1 MSSMDAVG
9 PEETFLDECAE
20 HLHFVESS
28 LLDHP
33 SSLDSETLNAV
44 FRAFH
49 SIKGAAEVFG
59 YTHVGRFAHS
69 VESLLGRVRDG
80 KVQFSAEMGRIL
92 LACNDHVRHLLR
104 LSQAQYEASAELL
117 SATERIS
124 ASLDSLQGGTA
135 SAASKASA
143 GAAGSAKASDSHA
156 ASRATYKVRVEC
168 GESMFRRALDPLPVI
183 DYLAERG
190 TVSGM
195 RCDASNLPGT
205 AAFDP
210 ETAYLAFEFDF
221 STENGIAV
229 IDEAFEFLRDDC
241 TLTVAP
247 LGDLPSAQALDFAE
261 GATASLD
268 QKPAGLAR
276 SFRVDASRIDD
287 LVDLVGELVTAGAEI
302 DQLAVTL
309 RSEQLGESG
318 HNLGRIIAE
327 IRERTLRL
335 RMVPVDLVF
344 TRLRRTVYDVAAI
357 LGKEVHFE
365 AHGGEIEF
373 DRTLVERVTDPL
385 VHIVRNSMDHGL
397 ESGDV
402 REAAGKPRKGTIEMS
417 AYNEAGDV
425 VVEIRDDG
433 AGLRK
438 EKIMAKAVASGL
450 TKPDAILTDAEIYN
464 FIFLPGFSTA
474 EKVTE
479 VSGRGVGLDVVRRNI
494 ESLGGSVMIRTAEGK
509 GTTFVVRLPLTL
521 ATIEGFMLGI
531 GETRYVVSMDI
542 VEACVEFVA
551 ETGRRFT
558 EVRGDIIPFVDLRD
572 LFKQGDA
579 SARGYLVIVRTASER
594 IGLVV
599 DRLFGAIQTVVKPL
613 GALRGQTRGLSGFTV
628 LGSGEVALILDV
640 AAITGLA
647 REQESSFKGESNTQV
662 LEAHV

>member
-1 MSSMDAVG
+1 MTSMEAVG

-104 LSQAQYEASAELL
+104 LSQSQYEASAELL
-117 SATERIS
+117 AATERIS
-124 ASLDSLQGGTA
+124 SSLDALQGSTSSGQAVGTA
-135 SAASKASA
+135 A
-143 GAAGSAKASDSHA
+143 AAGKADA
-156 ASRATYKVRVEC
+156 LPAGRGVYKVRVEC

-183 DYLAERG
+183 EYLAEQG
-190 TVSGM
+190 TISAM
-195 RCDASNLPGT
+195 RCDASNLPTTPG
-205 AAFDP
+205 FDP

-221 STENGIAV
+221 STEKGIAV

-241 TLTVAP
+241 TLTVSP
-247 LGDLPSAQALDFAE
+247 LSDLPSSQPLDFVE
-261 GATASLD
+261 GAAANLD

-309 RSEQLGESG
+309 QSEQLGESG

-335 RMVPVDLVF
+335 RMVPVEIVF
-344 TRLRRTVYDVAAI
+344 TRLRRTVYDVAAV

-397 ESGDV
+397 ESGDA

-438 EKIMAKAVASGL
+438 DKIMAKAVTSGL
-450 TKPDAILTDAEIYN
+450 TN
-464 FIFLPGFSTA
+464 
-474 EKVTE
+474 
-479 VSGRGVGLDVVRRNI
+479 R
-494 ESLGGSVMIRTAEGK
+494 M
-509 GTTFVVRLPLTL
+509 
-521 ATIEGFMLGI
+521 
-531 GETRYVVSMDI
+531 
-542 VEACVEFVA
+542 
-551 ETGRRFT
+551 
-558 EVRGDIIPFVDLRD
+558 PF
-572 LFKQGDA
+572 
-579 SARGYLVIVRTASER
+579 
-594 IGLVV
+594 
-599 DRLFGAIQTVVKPL
+599 
-613 GALRGQTRGLSGFTV
+613 
-628 LGSGEVALILDV
+628 
-640 AAITGLA
+640 
-647 REQESSFKGESNTQV
+647 
-662 LEAHV
+662 